1 MKITARLAW
10 IQIKRDK
17 MRTIGAIAAIIL
29 SAALTTAVACFV
41 TSAYGSLLDFFGGD
55 FGNYKTMYM
64 MVLMVP
70 GLFFGGLIFVMSV
83 TVITNVFLTAA
94 NRRLNHFGILKCV
107 GGTPKQIRET
117 IIYESVWL
125 SAVGIPVGLLL
136 GTGLGCI
143 GVKITGKNIDELSE
157 ITRAILVRGSV
168 GMDLKFYV
176 YPGIYLLSAVVAFLT
191 VLYSAYKPAKKAS
204 EVSALT
210 CIRGITS
217 EETDIRVKTKKWIK
231 KIFGFEGILAD
242 RNLMRNKTIFKPT
255 VRALALGVTLLIST
269 GSLVEQ
275 CKSIGEIM
283 DPGYNAVDFS
293 YMSASKESVDRTTGR
308 YAYEMI
314 KPIDSETGR
323 NMVRRLEEFGN
334 VKVSGFGYDNTSYYF
349 DKDNEYLSD
358 EMKESVEYRK
368 ASELNVILI
377 TLDTENYAR
386 LCSAAGIPEGSTL
399 LVNRYWYNRNG
410 RKVTVNPFKACPK
423 ELTIEDAGGKET
435 VVKVDGVLPEEVIPV
450 FLDGPNQQEVKLI
463 VPRGVGR
470 FYECLCETEDEEA
483 FIKYAEEVRA
493 ELYPNFDENSYDD
506 EGYSVTVS
514 KTVTMVKSLNFA
526 IIIAEIVVYGFVAV
540 LLLIGLVSVISTLTT
555 SIMARAG
562 EFAVLKSVGMT
573 VRGLTKMLLTES
585 FMCTLRAVIRG
596 LPFGIVIPY
605 LINLAI
611 RQKLPILYKL
621 PLGILFGSVLG
632 IYAIVMLVTFLT
644 MLRLRKQN
652 IIESIRNKS

>member
-10 IQIKRDK
+10 IQIKRDRV
-17 MRTIGAIAAIIL
+17 RTIGAISAIIL

-55 FGNYKTMYM
+55 FGNYKAMY
-64 MVLMVP
+64 LMILLVP

-83 TVITNVFLTAA
+83 TVISNVFLTAA
-94 NRRLNHFGILKCV
+94 NRRLSHFGILKCV

-125 SAVGIPVGLLL
+125 SAVGIPVGLVL
-136 GTGLGCI
+136 GTVLGRI
-143 GVKITGKNIDELSE
+143 GVLATAKNVDELSE
-157 ITRAILVRGSV
+157 ITKTILVRGSI

-176 YPGIYLLSAVVAFLT
+176 YPGIYFVSAALAFLT
-191 VLYSAYKPAKKAS
+191 VLYSAYRPAKKAS
-204 EVSALT
+204 RVSALT

-217 EETDIRVKTKKWIK
+217 EETDLRVKTKKWIK
-231 KIFGFEGILAD
+231 RIFGFEGVLAD
-242 RNLMRNKTIFKPT
+242 RNLSRNKTIFKPT
-255 VRALALGVTLLIST
+255 VRALALGVALLLST

-275 CKSIGEIM
+275 CRSIGEIM
-283 DPGYNAVDFS
+283 DPGYNVVEFS
-293 YMSASKESVDRTTGR
+293 YMSASKESVDRNTGR
-308 YAYEMI
+308 DVFEMV

-323 NMVRRLEEFGN
+323 KMIDRLKEFGN
-334 VKVSGFGYDNTSYYF
+334 VKVSGFGYDNTSYF
-349 DKDNEYLSD
+349 FKKDNEYLSD
-358 EMKESVEYRK
+358 EMKEAAEYKK
-368 ASELNVILI
+368 ASELKVILI
-377 TLDTENYAR
+377 TLDTENYTR
-386 LCSAAGIPEGSTL
+386 ICTAAGVPEGSTL

-410 RKVTVNPFKACPK
+410 RKVTINPFNMCPK

-435 VVKVDGVLPEEVIPV
+435 VVKVDGVLPEEVIPY

-463 VPRGVGR
+463 VPEGAGR
-470 FYECLCETEDEEA
+470 FYECLCETEDEDA
-483 FIKYAEEVRA
+483 FMKFAEEVRS
-493 ELYPNFDENSYDD
+493 ELYPDFDENSYDD

-514 KTVTMVKSLNFA
+514 KTETMVRSLNFA
-526 IIIAEIVVYGFVAV
+526 IIIAEIVIYGFVAV
-540 LLLIGLVSVISTLTT
+540 LLLIGLVSVISTLST
-555 SIMARAG
+555 SVIARAG

-573 VRGLTKMLLTES
+573 DRGLTKMLLTEN
-585 FMCTLRAVIRG
+585 FMCTLKAGIRG
-596 LPFGIVIPY
+596 LPFGILLPY

-611 RQKLPILYKL
+611 RQKLPVLYRL

-652 IIESIRNKS
+652 IIESIRNKN

>member
-17 MRTIGAIAAIIL
+17 VRTIGAIAAIIL

-64 MVLMVP
+64 MVLLIP

-94 NRRLNHFGILKCV
+94 NRRLSHFGILKCV

-125 SAVGIPVGLLL
+125 SAAGIPLGLVL
-136 GTGLGCI
+136 GTALGFI
-143 GVKITGKNIDELSE
+143 GVKITGKNIDDLSE
-157 ITRAILVRGSV
+157 ITRTILVRGSV

-176 YPGIYLLSAVVAFLT
+176 YPGIYFVSALLAFLT
-191 VLYSAYKPAKKAS
+191 VIYSAYRPAKKAS

-217 EETDIRVKTKKWIK
+217 EEADFRVKTKQWLK
-231 KIFGFEGILAD
+231 KTFGFEGILAD
-242 RNLMRNKTIFKPT
+242 RNLTRNRTIFKPT
-255 VRALALGVTLLIST
+255 VRALALGVTLLLST

-283 DPGYNAVDFS
+283 DPGYNVVEFS
-293 YMSASKESVDRTTGR
+293 YMSASKESIDQSTGR
-308 YAYEMI
+308 YVYEMV

-323 NMVRRLEEFGN
+323 EMVGRLEEFGN
-334 VKVSGFGYDNTSYYF
+334 VKVSGFGYDNTSYF
-349 DKDNEYLSD
+349 LRKDNDNLSD
-358 EMKESVEYRK
+358 EMKEAIEYRK
-368 ASELNVILI
+368 ASELKVILI
-377 TLDTENYAR
+377 TLDGENYAR
-386 LCSAAGIPEGSTL
+386 VCRLAGVPEGSTL

-410 RKVTVNPFKACPK
+410 RKVTINPFRACPK
-423 ELTIEDAGGKET
+423 ELTIEDARGKGT
-435 VVKVDGVLPEEVIPV
+435 AVKVDGVLPEEEIPV

-470 FYECLCETEDEEA
+470 FYECLCETEDEEN
-483 FIKYAEEVRA
+483 FMKFAEDVRA
-493 ELYPNFDENSYDD
+493 ELYPDFDENSYDD

-514 KTVTMVKSLNFA
+514 KTETMVRSLNFA

-555 SIMARAG
+555 SVMSRAG

-573 VRGLTKMLLTES
+573 GRGLMKMLLTES
-585 FMCTLRAVIRG
+585 FMCTLKALIRG
-596 LPFGIVIPY
+596 LPFGILIPY

-611 RQKLPILYKL
+611 RQKLPVLYRL
-621 PLGILFGSVLG
+621 PVGILFGSVAG
-632 IYAIVMLVTFLT
+632 IYAIVMIVTFLAV
-644 MLRLRKQN
+644 LNLRKQN
-652 IIESIRNKS
+652 IIESIRNKN

>member
-17 MRTIGAIAAIIL
+17 ARTIGAIAAIIL

-55 FGNYKTMYM
+55 FGNYRTMYM
-64 MVLMVP
+64 MLLLIP

-83 TVITNVFLTAA
+83 TVITNVFLTSA
-94 NRRLNHFGILKCV
+94 NRRLSHFGILKCV
-107 GGTPKQIRET
+107 GGTAKQIRET
-117 IIYESVWL
+117 IIYESIWL
-125 SAVGIPVGLLL
+125 SAAGIPLGLVL

-168 GMDLKFYV
+168 GMELKFYV
-176 YPGIYLLSAVVAFLT
+176 YPVLYFISAVLAFLT
-191 VLYSAYKPAKKAS
+191 VLYSAYRPAKKAS
-204 EVSALT
+204 EVSALN
-210 CIRGITS
+210 CVRGITS
-217 EETDIRVKTKKWIK
+217 EEVNISIKTKKLIK
-231 KIFGFEGILAD
+231 KTFGFEGILAD
-242 RNLMRNKTIFKPT
+242 RNLSRNKTLFKPT
-255 VRALALGVTLLIST
+255 VRALALGVTLLLST
-269 GSLVEQ
+269 GSIVEQ
-275 CKSIGEIM
+275 CHRLGELM
-283 DPGYNAVDFS
+283 DPGYNLIDFS
-293 YMSASKESVDRTTGR
+293 YMSASKESVNQTTGR
-308 YAYEMI
+308 YVYDMV

-323 NMVRRLEEFGN
+323 KVVSKLKEFGN
-334 VKVSGFGYDNTSYYF
+334 VKVSGLGYDNTSYF
-349 DKDNEYLSD
+349 FKKDNEYLSD
-358 EMKESVEYRK
+358 KMKESIEYRK
-368 ASELNVILI
+368 ASELKVILI
-377 TLDTENYAR
+377 TLDTENYAYF
-386 LCSAAGIPEGSTL
+386 CAAAGVPEGSTL

-410 RKVTVNPFKACPK
+410 RKVTLNPFNACPK
-423 ELTIEDAGGKET
+423 ELTIEDAGGKGT
-435 VVKVDGVLPEEVIPV
+435 VVKVDGVLPEEVIPD
-450 FLDGPNQQEVKLI
+450 FLEGPNQQEVKLI

-483 FIKYAEEVRA
+483 FMKYAEEVRA
-493 ELYPNFDENSYDD
+493 ELYPDFDENSYDD

-514 KTVTMVKSLNFA
+514 KTETMVKALNFA

-573 VRGLTKMLLTES
+573 GQGLTKMLLTES
-585 FMCTLRAVIRG
+585 FMCTLKAVIRG
-596 LPFGIVIPY
+596 LPFGILIPY

-611 RQKLPILYKL
+611 RQKLPVLYKL

-632 IYAIVMLVTFLT
+632 IYAIVMIVTFLAV
-644 MLRLRKQN
+644 LNLKKQN
-652 IIESIRNKS
+652 IIESIRNKN